1 MAAALL
7 KKVLNTAA
15 LLTLMAGAGA
25 AFAHAH
31 LEQSTPAA
39 DSTVNT
45 ADQLRLVFTEGVE
58 QAFTK
63 VVVTHDQAPVALS
76 SIKTE
81 PANKK
86 VLIVTPAKPL
96 PAGTYHVKWNAV
108 SVDTHK
114 SAGDY
119 SFTVSN

>member
-1 MAAALL
+1 MSAAFL
-7 KKVLNTAA
+7 KKILNTAA
-15 LLTLMAGAGA
+15 LLTLMAGASA

-39 DSTVNT
+39 DSTVSNVKE
-45 ADQLRLVFTEGVE
+45 LRLVFTEGVE

-63 VVVTHDQAPVALS
+63 VVLTHDQAPVAVS

-81 PANKK
+81 PVNKK
-86 VLIVTPAKPL
+86 ILIVTPAQPL
-96 PAGTYHVKWNAV
+96 PAGTYNVKWNAV

-114 SAGDY
+114 STGDY

>member
-15 LLTLMAGAGA
+15 LLTLMAGASA

-81 PANKK
+81 PGNKK

-96 PAGTYHVKWNAV
+96 PVGTYHVKWNAV

>member
-1 MAAALL
+1 MAAAFL

-15 LLTLMAGAGA
+15 LLSLTSAAGA

-31 LEQSTPAA
+31 LEQATPAA
-39 DSTVNT
+39 DSTVNSVNE
-45 ADQLRLVFTEGVE
+45 LRLVFSEGVE

-63 VVVTHDQAPVALS
+63 VVISHDQAPVAVS

-86 VLIVTPAKPL
+86 VLIVTPAQPL
-96 PAGTYHVKWNAV
+96 PAGTYNVKWNAV

>member
-1 MAAALL
+1 MTAAFL

-15 LLTLMAGAGA
+15 LLTLMSAASA

-31 LEQSTPAA
+31 VEQATPAA
-39 DSTVNT
+39 DSTVHSVNE
-45 ADQLRLVFTEGVE
+45 LRLVFSEGVE

-63 VVVTHDQAPVALS
+63 VVISHDQAPVAVS

-81 PANKK
+81 PGNKK
-86 VLIVTPAKPL
+86 VLIVTPAQPL
-96 PAGTYHVKWNAV
+96 PAGAYNVKWNAV

>member
-1 MAAALL
+1 MSAAFL
-7 KKVLNTAA
+7 KKILNTAA
-15 LLTLMAGAGA
+15 LLTLMAGASA

-31 LEQSTPAA
+31 LEQSSPAA
-39 DSTVNT
+39 DSTVSNVKE
-45 ADQLRLVFTEGVE
+45 LRLVFTEGVE

-63 VVVTHDQAPVALS
+63 VVLTHDQAPVAVS

-86 VLIVTPAKPL
+86 ILIVTPAQPL
-96 PAGTYHVKWNAV
+96 PAGTYNVKWNAV

-114 SAGDY
+114 STGDY

>member
-1 MAAALL
+1 MAAAFL

-15 LLTLMAGAGA
+15 LLTLMTGAGA
-25 AFAHAH
+25 SFAHAH
-31 LEQSTPAA
+31 LEQATPAA
-39 DSTVNT
+39 DSTVNSVNE
-45 ADQLRLVFTEGVE
+45 LRLVFSEGVE
-58 QAFTK
+58 QAFTQ
-63 VVVTHDQAPVALS
+63 VVISHDQAPVPVS

-81 PANKK
+81 PGNKK
-86 VLIVTPAKPL
+86 TLIVTPAQPL
-96 PAGTYHVKWNAV
+96 PAGTYNVKWNAV

>member
-15 LLTLMAGAGA
+15 LLTLMAGASA

-39 DSTVNT
+39 GSTVTSANE
-45 ADQLRLVFTEGVE
+45 LRLVFTEGVE
-58 QAFTK
+58 QSFTK
-63 VVVTHDQAPVALS
+63 VVLTRDQAAVAVS

-86 VLIVTPAKPL
+86 VLIVTPAQPL
-96 PAGTYHVKWNAV
+96 PAGTYQVKWNAV

>member
-1 MAAALL
+1 MSAAFL
-7 KKVLNTAA
+7 KKILNTAA
-15 LLTLMAGAGA
+15 LLTLMAGASA

-39 DSTVNT
+39 DSTVSNVKE
-45 ADQLRLVFTEGVE
+45 LRLAFTEGVE
-58 QAFTK
+58 QAFTE
-63 VVVTHDQAPVALS
+63 VVLTHDQAPVAVS

-86 VLIVTPAKPL
+86 ILIVTPAQPL
-96 PAGTYHVKWNAV
+96 PAGTYNVKWNAV

-114 SAGDY
+114 STGDY

>member
-1 MAAALL
+1 MAAVFL
-7 KKVLNTAA
+7 KKVLNAAA
-15 LLTLMAGAGA
+15 LLALTAGASA

-31 LEQSTPAA
+31 LEESTPAA
-39 DSTVNT
+39 GSTVNS
-45 ADQLRLVFTEGVE
+45 ASELRLVFTEGVE

-63 VVVTHDQAPVALS
+63 VVISHDQVPVAVS

-86 VLIVTPAKPL
+86 VLIVTPAQPL
-96 PAGTYHVKWNAV
+96 PAGNYQVKWNAV

>member
-81 PANKK
+81 PVNKK

>member
-1 MAAALL
+1 MAAALM

-15 LLTLMAGAGA
+15 LLTLMAGASA

-31 LEQSTPAA
+31 LEQATPAA
-39 DSTVNT
+39 DSTVNSVNE
-45 ADQLRLVFTEGVE
+45 LRLVFSEGVE
-58 QAFTK
+58 QAFTQ
-63 VVVTHDQAPVALS
+63 VVISHDQAPVPES

-81 PANKK
+81 PGNKK
-86 VLIVTPAKPL
+86 TLIVTPAQPL
-96 PAGTYHVKWNAV
+96 PAGTYNVKWNAV

>member
-1 MAAALL
+1 MSAAFL
-7 KKVLNTAA
+7 KKILNTAA
-15 LLTLMAGAGA
+15 LLTLMTGASA

-39 DSTVNT
+39 DSTVSNVKE
-45 ADQLRLVFTEGVE
+45 LRLAFTEGVE

-63 VVVTHDQAPVALS
+63 VVLTHDQAPVAVS

-86 VLIVTPAKPL
+86 ILIVTPAQPL
-96 PAGTYHVKWNAV
+96 PAGTYNVKWNAV

-114 SAGDY
+114 STGDY